1 MKRFAK
7 LALLLATIIWGSSF
21 FIMKNAVDQIPT
33 PYLLSIRFSVAAL
46 LLAIIFAKR
55 LKKINKE
62 YIWQSAII
70 GLCLYL
76 AYFVQ
81 TLGLART
88 TPGKNAFLT
97 AVYCI
102 IVPFLYWVVDRKRPG
117 KSNVIAAFLCVAG
130 IGLVSLSSEL
140 TMGLGDALTL
150 LGGFFYAA
158 HIVVV
163 AKFGKDKDMF
173 VVTMLQ
179 FAYCALYAGITS
191 LILRP
196 EMNLLVSNRLWIE
209 FAYLAVVCTA
219 VALLLQNLGQK
230 YTPPSSASLI
240 LSLES
245 VFGVIFSVIF
255 YDERLTFQMIA
266 GFGLI
271 FVAIVI
277 SECFATEAK
286 HSERENL

>member
-1 MKRFAK
+1 MFPKA
-7 LALLLATIIWGSSF
+7 W
-21 FIMKNAVDQIPT
+21 Q
-33 PYLLSIRFSVAAL
+33 
-46 LLAIIFAKR
+46 IIFAKR

>member
-21 FIMKNAVDQIPT
+21 FLMKNAVDQIPT
-33 PYLLSIRFSVAAL
+33 PYLLGIRFSVAAV

-55 LKKINKE
+55 LQQINKE

-102 IVPFLYWVVDRKRPG
+102 LVPFLYWIVDKKKPG
-117 KSNVIAAFLCVAG
+117 KSNVLAAVLCVAG
-130 IGLVSLSSEL
+130 IGLVSLTSDL
-140 TMGLGDALTL
+140 TMGLGDVLTL

-173 VVTMLQ
+173 VVTTLQ
-179 FAYCALYAGITS
+179 FAYCALYAGITA

-196 EMNLLVSNRLWIE
+196 QMNLVVSNNLWVE
-209 FAYLAVVCTA
+209 LAYLAVACTA

-230 YTPPSSASLI
+230 YTHPSSASLI

-255 YDERLTFQMIA
+255 YDEKLTLRIVA
-266 GFGLI
+266 GFILI

-277 SECFATEAK
+277 SECF
-286 HSERENL
+286 SVENKKQKNT

>member
-33 PYLLSIRFSVAAL
+33 PYLLGIRFSVAAL